1 MQRMPAPAPHT
12 HAGPPAALP
21 DVTAVPGPNRHYPGP
36 AVVLRADGPAAHD
49 GAAHG
54 RWIGH
59 VVWLARQLGWPDPLP
74 HVVSPPARE
83 EFRRGLPDTSPPGV
97 APLLAFAA
105 PGAALPQACE
115 IARWAWAL
123 AADERAPELSP
134 GHDDDPLRRYAAARQ
149 AGAPAHGAATEG
161 AAPTVGAADAAA
173 PQTLLLAGSQGKT
186 TVQRLLAAVAA
197 EAGRR
202 VALHECDRDAL
213 LLRGLEVPQAQLVL
227 VTQAAGEL
235 WPALGVHGAE
245 DDAEAML
252 ATAHAVADAER
263 PGWLLLNG
271 GDETLLRTAVQL
283 PHAAAS
289 RWALFAREH
298 EAPILKALRGQGGP
312 TCGAH
317 EGRLLLCKDGQTH
330 DLGALATLPL
340 ALGGTAGVQ
349 VENLA
354 AAALAAACAGW
365 PLVALREVLQRFGR
379 QPNDNPGRLE
389 CHGWR
394 GATVVLDAARTTR
407 SLLELMKFAAA
418 LAPRRVALLLGADR
432 LDLLT
437 ARQRAQQLGSFRPD
451 AVHVHDVAH
460 PREAWPAGATPSAVL
475 ADGLQAG
482 GLAADRVHRPGAG
495 RPALDGCRAA
505 IDAMLD
511 GAREGDVLLLPLP
524 DDSERERVLALLRG
538 PAR

>member
-1 MQRMPAPAPHT
+1 MPAPDHPHQ
-12 HAGPPAALP
+12 AAAPAALR
-21 DVTAVPGPNRHYPGP
+21 DVAAVPGPNRHYPGP

-59 VVWLARQLGWPDPLP
+59 VVWLARHLGWPDPLP
-74 HVVSPPARE
+74 HVMSPPSRDDP
-83 EFRRGLPDTSPPGV
+83 RRGLTETSPPGV
-97 APLLAFAA
+97 TPLLAFAA
-105 PGAALPQACE
+105 PGPALAQACE

-123 AADERAPELSP
+123 ASAERAPELEP
-134 GHDDDPLRRYAAARQ
+134 GHADDPLRRYAAARQ
-149 AGAPAHGAATEG
+149 ADHAGPASPPSLASAPPAT
-161 AAPTVGAADAAA
+161 

-197 EAGRR
+197 EAGQR

-213 LLRGLEVPQAQLVL
+213 LLRGLEVTKAELVV

-252 ATAHAVADAER
+252 ATAHAVADADQ

-271 GDETLLRTAVQL
+271 ADEPLLRTAVQL
-283 PHAAAS
+283 PHAAAA
-289 RWALFAREH
+289 RWALFARDH
-298 EAPILKALRGQGGP
+298 EAPILNALRGQGGP

-317 EGRLLLCKDGQTH
+317 QGRLLLSKDGQTH
-330 DLGALATLPL
+330 DLGALATMPL
-340 ALGGTAGVQ
+340 ALGGAAAVQ

-354 AAALAAACAGW
+354 AAALAAACSGW

-379 QPNDNPGRLE
+379 QAHDNPGRFE

-418 LAPRRVALLLGADR
+418 LAPRRVALLLGADG

-437 ARQRAQQLGSFRPD
+437 ARQRAQQLGAFRPD
-451 AVHVHDVAH
+451 SVHLHDVAH
-460 PREAWPAGATPSAVL
+460 AREPWPVGAVPSAVL
-475 ADGLQAG
+475 AEGLQAA
-482 GLAADRVHRPGAG
+482 GLALAHIQ
-495 RPALDGCRAA
+495 RPAAGVAPHAGLRAA
-505 IDAMLD
+505 VDTLLAD
-511 GAREGDVLLLPLP
+511 AREGDVLLLPLP
-524 DDSERERVLALLRG
+524 DDAERERVATLLR
-538 PAR
+538 AASR